1 MGVLRFRLSRL
12 SLFET
17 KEANHRPQQLSPRR
31 RSPRAHHDCR
41 GRRSRMNWRQR
52 LLLKLC
58 CSLCPLAAVVI
69 TSHPL
74 PPLTNLD
81 RSARHTPTALP
92 SRPLSR
98 QRSCLGS
105 LVASQGSSSDDGE
118 PFSIQPIYLLLAT
131 AETIFWYWLAPGIDP
146 ASRWLAPVLTR
157 TPRSLRTVHVRTGY
171 ACQPPACCTYHVP

>member
-1 MGVLRFRLSRL
+1 MTEVV
-12 SLFET
+12 
-17 KEANHRPQQLSPRR
+17 ARR
-31 RSPRAHHDCR
+31 RSPLAVAP
-41 GRRSRMNWRQR
+41 MNWRQQR

-58 CSLCPLAAVVI
+58 CSLCPLAAAAF
-69 TSHPL
+69 TPHPL
-74 PPLTNLD
+74 PLFTNLD

-157 TPRSLRTVHVRTGY
+157 TPPEPPYCTHGLRVPASCVLYVPRTVTPQARPGRRRADH
-171 ACQPPACCTYHVP
+171 